1 MEKTPNRIKAKA
13 NISES
18 KTLTAMKKSQEQP
31 ERKASPRERNNS
43 HGRELLFRNHGGIKE
58 VLSHFS
64 IAENK
69 NFHPRNLYSS
79 VTVFTTEG
87 EIQIFLNEETLREL
101 FTSTPSQR
109 QLLKKD
115 L

>member
-1 MEKTPNRIKAKA
+1 
-13 NISES
+13 
-18 KTLTAMKKSQEQP
+18 MKKSQEQP

-69 NFHPRNLYSS
+69 NFHPRTYIL
-79 VTVFTTEG
+79 
-87 EIQIFLNEETLREL
+87 Q
-101 FTSTPSQR
+101 
-109 QLLKKD
+109 
-115 L
+115 